1 MYLCVLSPSV
11 VAVRGMAPH
20 GEEGTLMAVV
30 MVEVAGAVGLA
41 GVVEVAGEAVGP
53 AGVVEVA
60 GVPARHTGAVGL
72 GPLLVSVSLI
82 LMASWHMNVYTQIFL
97 NLNCCSLL

>member
-1 MYLCVLSPSV
+1 MYLCVFFPSV

-30 MVEVAGAVGLA
+30 MVEVA

>member
-1 MYLCVLSPSV
+1 
-11 VAVRGMAPH
+11 MAPH

-30 MVEVAGAVGLA
+30 MVEVAGAVGL
-41 GVVEVAGEAVGP
+41 

-82 LMASWHMNVYTQIFL
+82 LMAS
-97 NLNCCSLL
+97 

>member
-1 MYLCVLSPSV
+1 
-11 VAVRGMAPH
+11 MAPH

-30 MVEVAGAVGLA
+30 M
-41 GVVEVAGEAVGP
+41 VEVAGEAVGP

-82 LMASWHMNVYTQIFL
+82 LMAS
-97 NLNCCSLL
+97 

>member
-30 MVEVAGAVGLA
+30 MVEVA

-82 LMASWHMNVYTQIFL
+82 LMAS
-97 NLNCCSLL
+97 

>member
-1 MYLCVLSPSV
+1 
-11 VAVRGMAPH
+11 MAPH

-82 LMASWHMNVYTQIFL
+82 LMAS
-97 NLNCCSLL
+97 